1 MKTDDATGMIGTCL
15 GGTGVN
21 LSVLHGSS
29 ISKRLIELQYKVV
42 LEIAWHTTTVLGGVA
57 YDFLFSRNDFHKR
70 AIVHGIDHHIG
81 FLRFRE
87 SETEGSG
94 TLGRSKLRRHIMVG
108 KIDLIIIRSGSLG
121 FVRKPTGTPVL
132 VESHLS
138 GNGHN
143 GKLSVVVNP
152 RAGLVCLLEA
162 ANLVGIIGVCPSV
175 THGSGL
181 WSPEIHAP
189 RHSHGRISITRRK
202 GMLGLRANQ
211 GADVIHRCNRLI
223 NRQRGRLHT
232 AYKKEGGSPC
242 KESFHSFGKFCHCL
256 FCINLPSS
264 IFM

>member
-15 GGTGVN
+15 GGTGIN

-42 LEIAWHTTTVLGGVA
+42 LEIAWHATAVLGSVA

-70 AIVHGIDHHIG
+70 AVVHGIYHHIG

-87 SETEGSG
+87 SETESSG

-121 FVRKPTGTPVL
+121 FVRKPTGTLVL

-152 RAGLVCLLEA
+152 RAGLVRLLES
-162 ANLVGIIGVCPSV
+162 ANLVGIISISPSIPHS
-175 THGSGL
+175 TGL
-181 WSPEIHAP
+181 WCPEIHTP
-189 RHSHGRISITRRK
+189 RHCHSRISVARRK

-211 GADVIHRCNRLI
+211 GADVINRSNRLV
-223 NRQRGRLHT
+223 NRQ
-232 AYKKEGGSPC
+232 
-242 KESFHSFGKFCHCL
+242 
-256 FCINLPSS
+256 
-264 IFM
+264 